1 MEASVS
7 DRSCSDV
14 RSALENALVIERVS
28 KEYGR
33 SLPLARNAGGPAAG
47 AAALT
52 DVSFSVGRGEMIGLL
67 GANGAGKTTLLKIIT
82 TLLYPTSGRVL
93 IDGMDVSASPNQVR
107 RKIGL
112 VTCDERSFY
121 WRLTG
126 RQNLSFFGAL
136 YGLTREQVQERG
148 ESLLEMLGLA
158 AAANERYQ
166 GYSSGMKQKLAI
178 ARGLLADPA
187 IVFYDEPTR
196 SLDPLSAQNVREWI
210 RSMRA
215 SSPGQTHVI
224 ATNQLSEAEQLCDRV
239 VILAR
244 GRLIAQG
251 TIREIREAYHAQDHE
266 LHCVT
271 YRGAALNGAI
281 AVDPDAGLLEV
292 ADSEA
297 DASVRTLRLRTV
309 RGSDALSSALQRLLG
324 SGRIVVRCDTD
335 EASFDEIFCSLVLQD
350 HESGSDRLPQV
361 TP

>member
-1 MEASVS
+1 MEAFAS

-14 RSALENALVIERVS
+14 RSAHEKALVVERVS

-93 IDGMDVSASPNQVR
+93 IDDMDVSASPNQVR

-136 YGLTREQVQERG
+136 YGLTREQVHERG

-158 AAANERYQ
+158 PAGNERYQ

-210 RSMRA
+210 RAMRA

-239 VILAR
+239 LILAR

-271 YRGAALNGAI
+271 YRGAAFNGAI
-281 AVDPDAGLLEV
+281 AVDPGAGLLAVE
-292 ADSEA
+292 DGEA
-297 DASVRTLRLRTV
+297 DASLRTLRLRTV

-335 EASFDEIFCSLVLQD
+335 EASFDEIFCSLVLRD
-350 HESGSDRLPQV
+350 HESGADRLPQV